1 MPLPLALPVL
11 PVCVRVC
18 VCTYMHRE
26 LTLESVSMPGS
37 ANKFIRV
44 QQLPAADREARDEAQ
59 RQAAEVGHRA
69 PAT

>member
-1 MPLPLALPVL
+1 
-11 PVCVRVC
+11 
-18 VCTYMHRE
+18 MHRE
-26 LTLESVSMPGS
+26 LTLDSVSVPGS